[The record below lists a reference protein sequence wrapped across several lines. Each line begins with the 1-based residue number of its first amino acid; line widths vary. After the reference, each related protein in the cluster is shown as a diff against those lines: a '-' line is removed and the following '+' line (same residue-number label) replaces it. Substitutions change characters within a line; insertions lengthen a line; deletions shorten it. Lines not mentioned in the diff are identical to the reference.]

1 MERAAIE
8 EQLDSALL
16 TDKGAQ
22 RLLAFVSVVFRWVW
36 MCCTVQADRQG
47 CTALAV
53 FHSVSGWMRRAM
65 KAATP
70 TSKAAEDSAALK
82 HEQSAPFA
90 NNGPACAPVLPL
102 ACPAF
107 MCAETE
113 DANYCKPPDPAALT
127 TPCRTPH
134 LPVLPL
140 PSCPAP
146 EMEAYRT
153 NYAKQPDPEHP
164 AYQERRQQ
172 RQQQTA
178 AA

>member
-22 RLLAFVSVVFRWVW
+22 RVLAFVSV
-36 MCCTVQADRQG
+36 G
-47 CTALAV
+47 
-53 FHSVSGWMRRAM
+53 GWMRCAM
-65 KAATP
+65 QAAMP
-70 TSKAAEDSAALK
+70 TSKATPSVATPLLSRNP
-82 HEQSAPFA
+82 S
-90 NNGPACAPVLPL
+90 PA
-102 ACPAF
+102 
-107 MCAETE
+107 
-113 DANYCKPPDPAALT
+113 
-127 TPCRTPH
+127 
-134 LPVLPL
+134 L
-140 PSCPAP
+140 PSCPAA
-146 EMEAYRT
+146 EMEAYRA